1 MSRASDLDVKSRECS
16 FKTMF
21 NTKTKYVGDVKCPCE
36 KRKLDKLQES
46 KGILNVT
53 CVSAFAQQNINLM
66 AMSDASLPFENN
78 TLICSTLIE
87 NHPNTTGHQ
96 LTNDDFTELKKRL
109 VVTMNSYVKI

>member
-1 MSRASDLDVKSRECS
+1 
-16 FKTMF
+16 MF
-21 NTKTKYVGDVKCPCE
+21 NTKKKYVGDVKCPCE

-46 KGILNVT
+46 KGVLNVT

-78 TLICSTLIE
+78 TLIE
-87 NHPNTTGHQ
+87 NHPNTSGHQ